1 MTALQL
7 MGGTIAAFM
16 LWWNATLI
24 RSTARQ
30 RRWPHTEAQVLA
42 VRWWGGR
49 CRLHFVLPDGTEVA
63 TTCDIDPEA
72 PRLAQGDRLGVVYD
86 PRRPARCEPAMDA
99 MALAGL
105 RLIGFAAMAGGVAMV
120 VWG

>member
-7 MGGTIAAFM
+7 TDGAIAAFI

-30 RRWPHTEAQVLA
+30 RRWPRTEARVLA

-49 CRLHFVLPDGTEVA
+49 CRLRFVLPDGTEVA
-63 TTCDIDPEA
+63 TSCDIDPEV
-72 PRLAQGDRLGVVYD
+72 PRPARGDRLGVVHD

-99 MALAGL
+99 VALAGL
-105 RLIGFAAMAGGVAMV
+105 RRIGFAAMAGGVAMAA
-120 VWG
+120 WG